1 MRPALLACVVLCL
14 GAAPAAEPPAAAF
27 AETRT
32 TADGRTLAL
41 TGTAKTRDAEIA
53 LYIDEL
59 DARRAFPAL
68 VARAGGRSRARLLAS
83 DHAQSFVVWG
93 HFTKLAVIRF
103 VRPVTAEAVREL
115 WKAGLEGEL
124 DKDKASP
131 ELKKLG
137 EDVLNLFN
145 KELKAGDEVVLRT
158 DSEGRIELDVAGE
171 KRLGPASPK
180 LARAFWSVWLGSKAE
195 LRKPLVERVDL
206 LGR

>member
-1 MRPALLACVVLCL
+1 VGMRPALLACVLVSL
-14 GAAPAAEPPAAAF
+14 GAAPAPEAPAF

-41 TGTAKTRDAEIA
+41 TGLAKIRDVSIA
-53 LYIDEL
+53 LYVDEL

-68 VARAGGRSRARLLAS
+68 IARAGGRSRAKLLAS

-93 HFTKLAVIRF
+93 HFTKLAVIRLGK
-103 VRPVTAEAVREL
+103 PLTPAEIREL
-115 WKAGLEGEL
+115 WKPGFDDEL
-124 DKDKASP
+124 DKATP

-137 EDVLNLFN
+137 EGVLNLFDR
-145 KELKAGDEVVLRT
+145 ELKAGDEIVLRT
-158 DSEGRIELDVAGE
+158 DSEGRIEVDLAGE

-180 LARAFWSVWLGSKAE
+180 LARALWSAWLGGKAE
-195 LRKPLVERVDL
+195 LRKPLVEKVDL